1 MFASTLY
8 VYSKDGG
15 FYRCSKQACE
25 LFIEHCQATYG
36 LEYTILRYGS
46 LYGPR
51 SDSRNAI
58 YRFVREALERRKI
71 EYFGHPTALREYVHV
86 EDAAQSTLDILDP
99 EFINQNVVISGNQPM
114 QVGDLLRMLSEM
126 LGGGIEFEFLPK
138 DQTGHYEITPYSFS
152 PKIGKKLVPRMNID
166 LGQGILK
173 VAEEIHRELN
183 PGLSSVQDLLLREE

>member
-1 MFASTLY
+1 M
-8 VYSKDGG
+8 
-15 FYRCSKQACE
+15 
-25 LFIEHCQATYG
+25 FIEHCQATNG

-58 YRFVREALERRKI
+58 YRVVREALEERKI
-71 EYFGHPTALREYVHV
+71 KYFGHPTALREYVHV
-86 EDAAQSTLDILDP
+86 EDAAQSSLDILDP
-99 EFINQNVVISGNQPM
+99 EFINQNVIISGNQPM
-114 QVGDLLRMLSEM
+114 QVGDLLRMLAEM

-173 VAEEIHRELN
+173 VAEEIHQELN
-183 PGLSSVQDLLLREE
+183 PNLSSVQGLLLREE

>member
-1 MFASTLY
+1 
-8 VYSKDGG
+8 
-15 FYRCSKQACE
+15 
-25 LFIEHCQATYG
+25 
-36 LEYTILRYGS
+36 
-46 LYGPR
+46 
-51 SDSRNAI
+51 
-58 YRFVREALERRKI
+58 
-71 EYFGHPTALREYVHV
+71 
-86 EDAAQSTLDILDP
+86 
-99 EFINQNVVISGNQPM
+99 M